1 MLKARSGNKVGSSR
15 LIRVS
20 RDVCGCDR
28 RSLVVVARAIS
39 DPTVP
44 ARSPLLAIAAS
55 FRSRLLPAEIL
66 SARAIS
72 A

>member
-1 MLKARSGNKVGSSR
+1 MLEARSGNKVGGSR
-15 LIRVS
+15 LIRVFC
-20 RDVCGCDR
+20 DVFGCDR
-28 RSLVVVARAIS
+28 RSLVAVARAIS

-44 ARSPLLAIAAS
+44 ARSPLLAIAALS
-55 FRSRLLPAEIL
+55 LSRLLSLEIL